1 MQWMFY
7 DDGASSDCPDR
18 VIKMQSFFGS
28 SRFFA
33 ICRFS
38 FLVLTGMI
46 ATLGGQ
52 PRCEAWHPESQFMVL
67 ESAQKPKSF
76 DHSPW
81 DRLLKMYVVRGMVD
95 YDKFAQ
101 SSEFNDYL
109 AALGRTD
116 PTSLSRDDELAFWI
130 NGYNAY
136 TIRLI
141 NSHQE
146 RQSIRNINRTL
157 GFVKA
162 YGPWR
167 EKLAV
172 VGGHAYGLDEIEQ
185 DIIRPKFKEPRIHFA
200 LVCAAMGCPPLRS
213 EAYVGERLGAQ
224 MDEQG
229 RIFLLESPAKNRVDV
244 ATRTVYVS
252 PVFIGFHDYIKDFG
266 GSKAAVAKFIA
277 RYYPDGPPKKIL
289 ESGDFKMVQ
298 TEYDWTLNSQENA
311 RKKP

>member
-1 MQWMFY
+1 M
-7 DDGASSDCPDR
+7 DSL
-18 VIKMQSFFGS
+18 V
-28 SRFFA
+28 SRFFW
-33 ICRFS
+33 RFNLFAAAS
-38 FLVLTGMI
+38 MLVALSTRTNTSI
-46 ATLGGQ
+46 ALPSAAMQ
-52 PRCEAWHPESQFMVL
+52 PMAQA
-67 ESAQKPKSF
+67 SASKAATF
-76 DHSPW
+76 DHSAF
-81 DRLLKMYVVRGMVD
+81 DALLRAHVQRGMVD
-95 YDKFAQ
+95 YDAFGRSA
-101 SSEFNDYL
+101 EFTNYL

-116 PTSLSRDDELAFWI
+116 PSSFSRDDQLAFWI
-130 NGYNAY
+130 NAYNAY

-141 NSHQE
+141 TSHQE
-146 RQSIRNINRTL
+146 RQSIRNINKTL

-162 YGPWR
+162 YGPWK
-167 EKLAV
+167 EKLAI

-213 EAYVGERLGAQ
+213 EAYVGERLGTQ
-224 MDEQG
+224 MDDQG

-277 RYYPDGPPKKIL
+277 RYYPDGPAKKVL
-289 ESGDFKMVQ
+289 ESGDFKMVE